1 MPSLA
6 YAGYVFRSRYV
17 DEILHGPGTACNGRV
32 WETTEHLRTD
42 SLAKNRSNAYNR
54 NRPFFIATLRYLTTK
69 HYSMAAG
76 VKGLMDNVTA
86 MAICVSVDLHTIL
99 FLLFYKRNLMTGA
112 PARIQ

>member
-1 MPSLA
+1 
-6 YAGYVFRSRYV
+6 
-17 DEILHGPGTACNGRV
+17 
-32 WETTEHLRTD
+32 
-42 SLAKNRSNAYNR
+42 
-54 NRPFFIATLRYLTTK
+54 
-69 HYSMAAG
+69 MAAG